1 MKLLA
6 NENFPNTSV
15 RILRLAGYD
24 ICSIGDDFPGI
35 MDEEVVQLAVDE
47 NRTILTFD
55 SDYGELIFK
64 HGYKP
69 SAGVI
74 YLRWEGFQPDE
85 PGNLLVEILKSGKL
99 EFSGM
104 LTVISKNSIRQR
116 AYL

>member
-1 MKLLA
+1 M
-6 NENFPNTSV
+6 
-15 RILRLAGYD
+15 AGYD
-24 ICSIGDDFPGI
+24 IRSIGDDFSGI
-35 MDEEVVQLAVDE
+35 MDEEVVQLALDE

-74 YLRWEGFQPDE
+74 YLRWEGFKPED
-85 PGNLLVEILKSGKL
+85 PGNILVELFKSGKID
-99 EFSGM
+99 FSGM

-116 AYL
+116 GYL